1 MIAIL
6 LKNIRKLCAEHHITI
21 KELERETGLGNG
33 VIARW
38 DRHSPRLDAV
48 VRIAGFFH
56 KTVDELIGGNAE

>member
-1 MIAIL
+1 M
-6 LKNIRKLCAEHHITI
+6 KNIKKLCEDNHITI

-38 DRHSPRLDAV
+38 DRHSPRLEAV

-56 KTVDELIGGNAE
+56 KTVDELLKEDAC

>member
-6 LKNIRKLCAEHHITI
+6 LKNIKKLCEDNHITI

-38 DRHSPRLDAV
+38 DRHSPRLEAV

-56 KTVDELIGGNAE
+56 KTVDELLKEDAC